1 MSAKE
6 YGLLKKKSKAAG
18 VSANA
23 WLMAQLKAN
32 RPTQYR
38 EEETWALIRFM
49 DQAGR
54 EINAIA
60 REFNS
65 GHGTEAELH
74 RVVQLLCGIYER
86 VYELRKKGY
95 PYAGVD
101 E

>member
-6 YGLLKKKSKAAG
+6 YDLLKKKSKAAG
-18 VSANA
+18 LSANA
-23 WLMAQLKAN
+23 WLMAQLKTN
-32 RPTQYR
+32 RPTRFR
-38 EEETWALIRFM
+38 EEETGALIRFM

-74 RVVQLLCGIYER
+74 RMLQLL
-86 VYELRKKGY
+86 
-95 PYAGVD
+95 
-101 E
+101 

>member
-6 YGLLKKKSKAAG
+6 YGLLKKKSKAVG

-23 WLMAQLKAN
+23 WLMTQLKTN
-32 RPTQYR
+32 RPTQLR
-38 EEETWALIRFM
+38 EEETWALIQFM
-49 DQAGR
+49 DQVGR

-65 GHGTEAELH
+65 GHGTEAELR

-86 VYELRKKGY
+86 VYGLRKKGY
-95 PYAGVD
+95 PYAG
-101 E
+101 

>member
-6 YGLLKKKSKAAG
+6 YDLLKKKSKAAG
-18 VSANA
+18 LSANA

-32 RPTQYR
+32 RPTQLQ

-65 GHGTEAELH
+65 GHGTVAELY
-74 RVVQLLCGIYER
+74 RGVQLLCGIYER

-95 PYAGVD
+95 PYVG
-101 E
+101 